1 MEFPSLKETTHFR
14 LLWKRTHWQKK
25 NREQQKTPHT
35 EHMGNKER
43 LTNAKH
49 TFLLQI
55 AIIPKPEVSKEI
67 LGGIPVVNHRLG

>member
-1 MEFPSLKETTHFR
+1 MRHEFGKHILNGILFR

-25 NREQQKTPHT
+25 NREQQKTPQT

-43 LTNAKH
+43 LTKAKH
-49 TFLLQI
+49 TYLLQI

-67 LGGIPVVNHRLG
+67 LEGFP